1 MDTSAWCIQ
10 ILGGQVSIT
19 KRYYLMGSGG
29 HESCEGMPDISESTT
44 DNRRFG
50 RASRLEW
57 LYLVSSSAGQ
67 ALSSKMV
74 NAAVKQLTSLEGLH
88 YYNVYE

>member
-1 MDTSAWCIQ
+1 MSAWCIQ

-19 KRYYLMGSGG
+19 KRYYLMGPGG
-29 HESCEGMPDISESTT
+29 HESCMPDIAESTT

-57 LYLVSSSAGQ
+57 LYLVSSSVSQ
-67 ALSSKMV
+67 A
-74 NAAVKQLTSLEGLH
+74 
-88 YYNVYE
+88 